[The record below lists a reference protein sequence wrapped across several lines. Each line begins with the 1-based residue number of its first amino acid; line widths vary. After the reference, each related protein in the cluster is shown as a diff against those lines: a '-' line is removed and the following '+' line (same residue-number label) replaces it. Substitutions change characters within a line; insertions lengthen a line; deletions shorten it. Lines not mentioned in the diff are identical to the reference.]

1 LILGLS
7 SEINLLTKMISVNE
21 RKPEEIGAKLTTLF
35 SAAKKELKQI
45 QETNPQPELT
55 LKTRLTAHVRPDEVS
70 GV

>member
-35 SAAKKELKQI
+35 NAAKQELQQI
-45 QETNPQPELT
+45 QETSP
-55 LKTRLTAHVRPDEVS
+55 
-70 GV
+70 